1 MVKIHTAGETVF
13 DIIFENGVP
22 TGGNPGGSVL
32 NSSVS
37 LGRLGLNP
45 RFLTD
50 FCNDMLGENIKKF
63 LIDNGVE
70 PRCVID
76 DHGMKTSVA
85 LAFLDEH
92 KNARYQFYK
101 SRPGKCHDELFVSD
115 FAADDI
121 LLFGSFYG
129 IMPEIRSGMCRLIT
143 DAINKGVVI
152 VYDPNFRAP
161 HLPDLPKV
169 MPFIE
174 ENIKAASIIKGSD
187 EDFALI
193 FNANDFD
200 SALKALRTINPNATI
215 FYTMGA
221 KGCRCYH
228 KGNVVE
234 CAAPKITPV
243 STIGA
248 GDNFNA
254 GIVYGLVKHNIGLAE
269 LHSGVDS
276 QILKDIMQTATKY
289 AQQVCMSSS
298 NYITIS
304 DTK

>member
-1 MVKIHTAGETVF
+1 M
-13 DIIFENGVP
+13 
-22 TGGNPGGSVL
+22 
-32 NSSVS
+32 
-37 LGRLGLNP
+37 
-45 RFLTD
+45 
-50 FCNDMLGENIKKF
+50 
-63 LIDNGVE
+63 
-70 PRCVID
+70 
-76 DHGMKTSVA
+76 
-85 LAFLDEH
+85 
-92 KNARYQFYK
+92 
-101 SRPGKCHDELFVSD
+101 
-115 FAADDI
+115 
-121 LLFGSFYG
+121 
-129 IMPEIRSGMCRLIT
+129 
-143 DAINKGVVI
+143 VI

-298 NYITIS
+298 NYIS
-304 DTK
+304 V